1 MSQQMIPYGTK
12 IKTFRDTLEKLK
24 PQLAMALPRHIT
36 AAKMMRVVMTTVQR
50 TPALLDCTDATILGA
65 VLQCSQMGLS
75 PDPLMGESYLVPF
88 VNRKKGIT
96 ECTLIVGYRGMI
108 KLARQTGQ
116 ISTIYAEAV
125 FDGDEFVYEMGLE
138 PILKHVP
145 SEAEEREK
153 QRLTHVYAVARF
165 KDGGAQFVVLPVSKV
180 NAIRER
186 SRAAGS
192 GPWVTDYEAMAKKTA
207 VKQLAKWLP
216 QSSELA
222 TAVGLDDR
230 ADASVSQ
237 DLGDFIETT
246 AEPVNDNDGPPKT
259 LDDLA
264 KKKEV
269 IREPGDEG

>member
-125 FDGDEFVYEMGLE
+125 YDGDEFVYEMGLE

-246 AEPVNDNDGPPKT
+246 AEPVNDNDPPKT